1 MQMLT
6 FALSFDSKI
15 YTVAFKTD
23 ELEPSL
29 PKYLLGGLALACV
42 TMIAIKAI
50 NLWSP
55 PPDAE

>member
-1 MQMLT
+1 MLE
-6 FALSFDSKI
+6 FALEFDSKI
-15 YTVAFKTD
+15 YTVAFKTN
-23 ELEPSL
+23 ELDPSI

-42 TMIAIKAI
+42 TMIALKAI